1 MFVPDSAHLL
11 NNAAGGIGSGVV
23 IGVSGVDPFQPGV
36 RMEYTDEFV
45 VGAEH
50 EFRGGIILSGRYID
64 RRLKRVVED
73 EGGISVEQFNALAFN
88 GGGLNYFIGNP
99 NAKQDIFVN
108 PNEIVFDQGILVP
121 KSAQTAANL
130 PAACRD
136 STGNPT
142 PFVVYNQQTG
152 IDASGGTGIIAGSAC
167 FPAVNTNTW
176 TTAGG
181 ALLPD
186 CTNIADSKVP
196 GKCAAFG
203 GEF

>member
-23 IGVSGVDPFQPGV
+23 IGVSGFEPFQPGV

-99 NAKQDIFVN
+99 NSKSDIFVN
-108 PNEIVFDQGILVP
+108 PNEQTFGLGTEFTTAQ
-121 KSAQTAANL
+121 QTAANL
-130 PAACRD
+130 PAACID
-136 STGNPT
+136 GNGNPT
-142 PFVVYNQQTG
+142 PYVAWNV
-152 IDASGGTGIIAGSAC
+152 
-167 FPAVNTNTW
+167 
-176 TTAGG
+176 
-181 ALLPD
+181 LR
-186 CTNIADSKVP
+186 
-196 GKCAAFG
+196 
-203 GEF
+203 